1 MTSNLSSSLIAINI
15 ADGSHHSDLGSPPNP
30 TVTDADSVAVKD
42 ARADELRILK
52 GWLADATA
60 ERAAPMAT
68 KRTRESP
75 VVERATA
82 TAPAAPA
89 APPPSMPPGTIDWGS
104 PVLHDIFAAGCG
116 FVGLVMA
123 FTGERT
129 WRTFL
134 GLAAFASA
142 GGLTFYE
149 VRRPLHPAA
158 WHSPLSPSS
167 SRHAM
172 HLSRVRAQVHTL
184 QTSIALWAAALIGCG
199 VGLAATIIAVC
210 LDMISWMAASAGAG
224 AVVAFGT
231 CRALG
236 APYDV
241 RLVAVGAAALV
252 CVVGAY
258 AVASA
263 CFKRCAGTTTA
274 AVAQQREQHNKATSR
289 PPGRL
294 TCHKLRRAG
303 YPASVAE
310 AIVSAVVGAYGVL
323 FCANNWFPED
333 LGPDAIFAEGPI
345 PTCDT
350 RCLGFLGGA
359 AVLAAVGATS
369 QVRPG
374 GLPLRH
380 LLWRFP
386 GAYLGLI
393 SACIRPPISRA
404 GARHPRASRR
414 QAPRS
419 IRHCRAAHR
428 RQLAAV
434 HPRTLDQPGLVHD
447 LGAHLAIGDA

>member
-1 MTSNLSSSLIAINI
+1 
-15 ADGSHHSDLGSPPNP
+15 
-30 TVTDADSVAVKD
+30 
-42 ARADELRILK
+42 
-52 GWLADATA
+52 
-60 ERAAPMAT
+60 
-68 KRTRESP
+68 
-75 VVERATA
+75 
-82 TAPAAPA
+82 
-89 APPPSMPPGTIDWGS
+89 
-104 PVLHDIFAAGCG
+104 
-116 FVGLVMA
+116 
-123 FTGERT
+123 
-129 WRTFL
+129 
-134 GLAAFASA
+134 
-142 GGLTFYE
+142 
-149 VRRPLHPAA
+149 
-158 WHSPLSPSS
+158 
-167 SRHAM
+167 M

-241 RLVAVGAAALV
+241 RLVAVGGAALV

-274 AVAQQREQHNKATSR
+274 AVAQQREQHDKATPR
-289 PPGRL
+289 PPGTL

-333 LGPDAIFAEGPI
+333 LGPDGIFAEGPG
-345 PTCDT
+345 PTCDP

-359 AVLAAVGATS
+359 AVLATVGATS
-369 QVRPG
+369 QARPVG
-374 GLPLRH
+374 VPLQH
-380 LLWRFP
+380 LFWCFS
-386 GAYLGLI
+386 GASLGSI
-393 SACIRPPISRA
+393 SACISAPISRA

-419 IRHCRAAHR
+419 IRYCRASRR
-428 RQLAAV
+428 RQLTAV
-434 HPRTLDQPGLVHD
+434 HARTLDQPGLHD
-447 LGAHLAIGDA
+447 FVPLGAHLAIGDA